1 MQISTTALLG
11 IVPAY
16 LTATAAAQGSQ
27 GNGQTTRYWDCC
39 KPSCGWPKKGN
50 LVKGPVLTCD
60 RGDNPLNDGGN
71 TRSGCD
77 SGGSAFMCSSQ
88 EPFATNQTHSFG
100 FAAVRIAGK
109 QETDWCCAC
118 YELTFTSGP
127 VSGKKMIVQ
136 AINTGGDLGQNHFD
150 LAIPGGGVGLFNACT
165 NQYGAPPNGWGERY
179 GGVRSRSDCNNF
191 PAKLKAGCLW
201 RFDWFG
207 GADNPGVS
215 FKQVACPAVLTAKSG
230 CVRQRDVIDQTPT
243 GPETLPI
250 WTPGGSG

>member
-71 TRSGCD
+71 TRESISLVSVCRSGCGVCVRATWRTQRSNLRNVGSGCD

-100 FAAVRIAGK
+100 FA
-109 QETDWCCAC
+109 
-118 YELTFTSGP
+118 
-127 VSGKKMIVQ
+127 
-136 AINTGGDLGQNHFD
+136 
-150 LAIPGGGVGLFNACT
+150 
-165 NQYGAPPNGWGERY
+165 
-179 GGVRSRSDCNNF
+179 
-191 PAKLKAGCLW
+191 
-201 RFDWFG
+201 
-207 GADNPGVS
+207 
-215 FKQVACPAVLTAKSG
+215 
-230 CVRQRDVIDQTPT
+230 
-243 GPETLPI
+243 
-250 WTPGGSG
+250 

>member
-1 MQISTTALLG
+1 MQIPVTALLG

-16 LTATAAAQGSQ
+16 LAATAAAQGSQ
-27 GNGQTTRYWDCC
+27 GSGATTRYWDCC

-50 LVKGPVLTCD
+50 LVRGPVQTCD
-60 RGDNPLNDGGN
+60 RGDSPLSDGGN

-77 SGGSAFMCSSQ
+77 SGGNAFMCSSQ
-88 EPFATNQTHSFG
+88 EPFATNATHSFG

-136 AINTGGDLGQNHFD
+136 ATNTGGDLGQNHFD
-150 LAIPGGGVGLFNACT
+150 LAIPGGGVGIFNACT
-165 NQYGAPPNGWGERY
+165 NQYGAPSNGWGERY
-179 GGVRSRSDCNNF
+179 GGVRSRADCNSF

-215 FKQVACPAVLTAKSG
+215 FRQVACPAALTAKSG
-230 CVRQRDVIDQTPT
+230 CVRQRDVMDQTPT
-243 GPETLPI
+243 GPESLPT
-250 WTPGGSG
+250 WTPGSG